1 MKHTIIKFFCF
12 LLSIVLLQACS
23 KEPTFDDSDEM
34 VGISKLVYFPTV
46 AIKGE
51 RLMLIDQGTAFTDP
65 GVTAE
70 LNGQPVQAP
79 ASGTV
84 NVNVP
89 GVYVLEYTATNP
101 EGFTASDWRTVVVM
115 STSTQVTNN
124 NFAGTYVRDNGISVF
139 WTKKGRGV
147 YQVDNP
153 GGAGVGV
160 GFLVTLVNYDA
171 NKISIPQQLAFDP
184 SIGGLNTV
192 SSASEV
198 YNAGA
203 TPVTVR
209 YAFLAGGYGTQ
220 VRNFVKQ

>member
-12 LLSIVLLQACS
+12 LLSIALFQSCS
-23 KEPTFDDSDEM
+23 KEPTYDGTDDR
-34 VGISKLVYFPTV
+34 VGSSKVVYFPTV
-46 AIKGE
+46 SIKGD
-51 RLMLIDQGTAFTDP
+51 RLMIIDQGTAFTDP

-70 LNGQPVQAP
+70 LNGQPTQAP
-79 ASGTV
+79 VSGTV
-84 NVNVP
+84 NVNTP

-115 STSTQVTNN
+115 SNSAQVTNN
-124 NFAGTYVRDNGISVF
+124 NFAGTYVRDNGVSVF

-147 YQVDNP
+147 YEVDNP

-160 GFLVTLVNYDA
+160 GFLVTLVNYEG

-198 YNAGA
+198 YNASA
-203 TPVTVR
+203 SPVTVK